1 MLQQPR
7 TRSQLW
13 YAKVRLQMKV
23 LIMTILSLSFF
34 SVILFITYNIYV
46 ELGKLEID
54 ERTWMIQVFS

>member
-13 YAKVRLQMKV
+13 YAKFRLQMKV
-23 LIMTILSLSFF
+23 LIMTILFLSFF
-34 SVILFITYNIYV
+34 FSDFIPKIYV

-54 ERTWMIQVFS
+54 ETTWMIQVFS